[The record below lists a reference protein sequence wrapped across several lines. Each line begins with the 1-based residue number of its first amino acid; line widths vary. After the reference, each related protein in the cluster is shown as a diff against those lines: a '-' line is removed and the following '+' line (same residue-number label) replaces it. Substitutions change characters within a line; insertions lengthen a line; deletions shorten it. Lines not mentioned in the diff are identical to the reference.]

1 MSSAAAECAA
11 QAPADDVAVIAPET
25 EAEVTRS
32 SPLIPKVEVTRS
44 SPLIPNLPP
53 NLPDGASR
61 KVIDPEAIAAYA
73 AASAAAAALAAAGAN
88 VAAAAASNAAFVAL
102 ADDDNAVHL
111 PGFWTTLVPRSPTS
125 TAGSVQAPR
134 DAHRPVV
141 AESSG
146 GRRCEALA
154 VPRAAVVAVSCSSG
168 FCFPVALH
176 I

>member
-1 MSSAAAECAA
+1 MLFRVTLDVAQKNPSKRQRGSSAAVECPS
-11 QAPADDVAVIAPET
+11 QASADDAAVIAPEI
-25 EAEVTRS
+25 E
-32 SPLIPKVEVTRS
+32 VEVTHS
-44 SPLIPNLPP
+44 LPLVPILPP
-53 NLPDGASR
+53 SLADVASR

-73 AASAAAAALAAAGAN
+73 AASSAAAALAAAGAN

-111 PGFWTTLVPRSPTS
+111 PGFRTTLVPHSPTA

-154 VPRAAVVAVSCSSG
+154 AHRAAVVAVSCSSG
-168 FCFPVALH
+168 F
-176 I
+176 